1 MWLGSSAKETE
12 PDNETDGN
20 RKDNEEDNPDNG
32 HTHSNTHHVH
42 CMEER
47 KYALLIRQQQ
57 FLHSG
62 IYYHILE
69 LQQFLENLI

>member
-1 MWLGSSAKETE
+1 MPPMWLGSSAKETE

-20 RKDNEEDNPDNG
+20 RKDNEEDCSGNG

-47 KYALLIRQQQ
+47 KYALLIR
-57 FLHSG
+57 
-62 IYYHILE
+62 
-69 LQQFLENLI
+69 